1 MITPFD
7 FIERLRAWF
16 FAKDRDI
23 TLQEGRTIVVTAPG
37 ISVTINSN
45 GVVVTGGN
53 VTIDGD
59 SVSVSGHT
67 HTHASTTGQTVN
79 DHHNQSHVLATG
91 SALGPDH
98 TISGAADGQVLRA
111 SGTSAARFDP
121 LDHTDLTG
129 VTVNQHH
136 NEAHTVAS
144 HSDTS
149 ATGSELNTLTDGS
162 DASSLHDHDG
172 RYYQESEFSTSPGA
186 AAAPL
191 RTDSSGK
198 ITLYEIWSTTTMRTG
213 GGITL
218 GSVSV
223 SATSGT
229 LYLEEQ
235 GSSPSTP
242 SSGFTVLYAGSN
254 RRLYYKTDGGTIYG
268 PL

>member
-37 ISVTINSN
+37 VSVTINSN
-45 GVVVTGGN
+45 GVVVTGGD

-172 RYYQESEFSTSPGA
+172 RYFQESEFTSVPGA
-186 AAAPL
+186 NSKPIES
-191 RTDSSGK
+191 DSNGAIKPVFLLSSDDAR
-198 ITLYEIWSTTTMRTG
+198 IG
-213 GGITL
+213 GGITS
-218 GSVSV
+218 GSDTQGAATGTLLLKEVS
-223 SATSGT
+223 SPGTAPSGYGYLYATTSGD
-229 LYLEEQ
+229 L
-235 GSSPSTP
+235 
-242 SSGFTVLYAGSN
+242 VWRNDAGSAWTLN
-254 RRLYYKTDGGTIYG
+254 V
-268 PL
+268 